1 MSDTLKAPF
10 SFVVSLPQTLP
21 GQSRAL
27 FGQSRAL
34 LGQDAVKLPPP
45 CCSMRN
51 TALGGGSTSPA
62 IDCTEGVKLS
72 MLAHEFADPPSPLG
86 VRLLTIATAAGSVL
100 FSTVGLLAVTSL
112 SGLTTSEYV
121 RILSL
126 STSHWTLYM
135 PFFGQSSGSC
145 TTTPLYHVPW
155 YSTSTRDPTWIA
167 LDSALADGVAMS
179 SVGMLLCWLVVCT
192 TTSGIA
198 SLTRLAHV
206 RTFVF
211 HASAIPER
219 LEAASGASVKNS
231 SPVYFP
237 RSGESKP
244 KQDISVQLK
253 ISSAAGWFS
262 DKTDLLSAPC
272 GCPWQRGSDLAVQ
285 QLGGSDQFVLTIGA
299 NVAIEEEL

>member
-1 MSDTLKAPF
+1 MEACDVSSEPTINGTVPGSVTLLDGLLHTYLAAFGNAPADCCMSDTLKAPF

-198 SLTRLAHV
+198 SLTLSRARPDVCLSCV
-206 RTFVF
+206 CNPRTLGGCEWCFREELF
-211 HASAIPER
+211 TCIFSAIWRVKAETGHFCAAEDIER
-219 LEAASGASVKNS
+219 
-231 SPVYFP
+231 
-237 RSGESKP
+237 
-244 KQDISVQLK
+244 
-253 ISSAAGWFS
+253 
-262 DKTDLLSAPC
+262 
-272 GCPWQRGSDLAVQ
+272 RGL
-285 QLGGSDQFVLTIGA
+285 VL
-299 NVAIEEEL
+299 